1 MNDRFYSCAKALVA
15 TVRAGSMSAAAAELN
30 TTKSAI
36 SQKLALFEAELGLV
50 LLDRSGRAVAPTA
63 AGRRIF
69 EICAGPVDVA
79 LEAEAQLGFVRS
91 GKIAGRVSVSGPN
104 SLLCT
109 VLVPLLA
116 GLRSRYPAIELELHA
131 DDSKSDFA
139 AEDIDLSFRTGPA
152 DKRRFISAALPSAQR
167 APLASPAFAEWM
179 PRLSRPA
186 DLARLPCVLRTQ
198 ESGKWAFRN
207 KEGQQEIIEPT
218 IGLRVNSMEL
228 AFAAVL
234 AGQGAALLPSLLTE
248 VHIQAGNL
256 VRLIPDW
263 SADPVALTLLC
274 RPERL
279 AAPQVAAVRRHILDA
294 CGNNGFLG
302 TELQYEKV

>member
-69 EICAGPVDVA
+69 EVCAEPVDAA
-79 LEAEAQLGFVRS
+79 LEAEAQLGFLRG

-104 SLLCT
+104 SLLGT
-109 VLVPLLA
+109 IFVPLLA
-116 GLRSRYPAIELELHA
+116 GLQSRYPDIELELHA

-139 AEDIDLSFRTGPA
+139 AEDIDLAFRTGPT
-152 DKRRFISAALPSAQR
+152 DKGRFVSAALPSAQR
-167 APLASPAFAEWM
+167 APYASPALAEQT
-179 PRLSRPA
+179 PPFSRPA
-186 DLARLPCVLRTQ
+186 DLARLPFVLRMQ
-198 ESGKWAFRN
+198 EPGKWAFQN
-207 KEGQQEIIEPT
+207 HGGQQESIEPP
-218 IGLRVNSMEL
+218 ISLRVNTMEL
-228 AFAAVL
+228 AYAAVL
-234 AGQGAALLPSLLTE
+234 AGQGAALLPSLLAQE
-248 VHIQAGNL
+248 DVQAGRL

-263 SADPVALTLLC
+263 SAAPVPMTLLC

-279 AAPQVAAVRRHILDA
+279 AAPPVAAVRRHILDA
-294 CGNNGFLG
+294 CGNSGFLG
-302 TELQYEKV
+302 TELQVEAV